1 MTMQDAIDE
10 LFLGITGQDMTSLGL
25 QAHRVEWDLLT
36 SDTSW
41 RAGDAETKL
50 RRELEVVNQNM
61 ANGKI
66 AEYKDCIMYIDP
78 IIQRSGLPDEFFTV
92 TRKMWEAQ
100 FSKFKDSKQLFLE
113 RVRNDLNE
121 LMEGSHGQSI
131 FAKWNRFVMRHEKD
145 KVNIYNEDDLSWIDG
160 SKQSIWK
167 PTPAQKRTHK
177 SNAARAANINDPH
190 GEEVGG
196 VNAFRNLPDAN
207 ELSQIVYTPTEQAM
221 EHSDEKCAY
230 HAQMIRNTSS
240 FKNSDRTEADLM
252 ESLHTTK
259 ECLAFQQPHLNCTI
273 HKGGKAAIIHI
284 YQTDDP
290 EESKRRWTEA
300 AAHVRSQTEDKGGKL
315 NCIWHNEEEGGFL
328 FHVAG
333 CSAALRNYVN
343 RQGAEQRV

>member
-1 MTMQDAIDE
+1 MTLQDAIDA
-10 LFLGITGQDMTSLGL
+10 LFLGITGQDMASLGL

-36 SDTSW
+36 SETSW

-92 TRKMWEAQ
+92 TKMMWEAQ
-100 FSKFKDSKQLFLE
+100 FARFKDSKQLFLD
-113 RVRNDLNE
+113 RVRHDLNE

-131 FAKWNRFVMRHEKD
+131 FAKWNRFVTRNRQG
-145 KVNIYNEDDLSWIDG
+145 KVSIYDEDDLPWTES
-160 SKQSIWK
+160 SKQDIWK
-167 PTPAQKRTHK
+167 PTTTQKRIHK
-177 SNAARAANINDPH
+177 SNAARAANVNDSY

-196 VNAFRNLPDAN
+196 VNAFRSLPDAN

-221 EHSDEKCAY
+221 EHSDEKCEY
-230 HAQMIRNTSS
+230 HAQMIRNTNS
-240 FKNSDRTEADLM
+240 FKNSERTEEELM
-252 ESLHTTK
+252 ESLHMTK
-259 ECLAFQQPHLNCTI
+259 ECLAFQQPHLNCTV
-273 HKGGKAAIIHI
+273 HQGGKAAIIHI
-284 YQTDDP
+284 YQTDNP

-315 NCIWHNEEEGGFL
+315 NCIWHDEEEGGFL
-328 FHVAG
+328 FHISG

-343 RQGAEQRV
+343 GQGAERRV